1 MKLPLVLLAT
11 LGLASA
17 AELGIEVTHAVE
29 CERKSKAGDPI
40 EVHYKGTF
48 ADSGEKFDSSRFYP
62 GGALSSFLFLALVA
76 WELEPGS
83 CVVS

>member
-1 MKLPLVLLAT
+1 MKLPLILLAA

-17 AELGIEVTHAVE
+17 AELGIEVTRAVE

-48 ADSGEKFDSSRFYP
+48 ADSGDKFDSSRSRSRGVLP
-62 GGALSSFLFLALVA
+62 
-76 WELEPGS
+76 EPRPS
-83 CVVS
+83 VVPRG

>member
-11 LGLASA
+11 LGLAAA
-17 AELGIEVTHAVE
+17 AELGIEVTHDPG

-48 ADSGEKFDSSRFYP
+48 ADSGDKFDSST
-62 GGALSSFLFLALVA
+62 SS
-76 WELEPGS
+76 PNPRP
-83 CVVS
+83 